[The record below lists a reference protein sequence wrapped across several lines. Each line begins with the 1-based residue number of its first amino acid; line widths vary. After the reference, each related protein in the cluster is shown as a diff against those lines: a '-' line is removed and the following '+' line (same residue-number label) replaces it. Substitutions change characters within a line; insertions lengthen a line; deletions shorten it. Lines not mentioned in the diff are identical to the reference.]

1 MSLYEFSSISLLLG
15 DKNYSQESLYSGWAI
30 VACYI
35 AFKFTNEIQK
45 VYLFYGLFKSPLYSG
60 CSATDELFIVLWQHI
75 RAFTFNFLSGI
86 LLAYYV
92 VGMVESWSEDQ
103 NRNVLIKCFCES
115 WIFESWIVGFFF
127 REKDVSFY
135 INKQLHRHF
144 LSILI
149 IKHVE
154 IKKIANF
161 VKKKSRFVDSGFI
174 KTCDELVIGCS
185 KSLL

>member
-1 MSLYEFSSISLLLG
+1 MNIKTDLKKIVPNYSSNTLLSLVRFLMSLYEFSSISLLLG

-115 WIFESWIVGFFF
+115 
-127 REKDVSFY
+127 
-135 INKQLHRHF
+135 
-144 LSILI
+144 
-149 IKHVE
+149 
-154 IKKIANF
+154 
-161 VKKKSRFVDSGFI
+161 
-174 KTCDELVIGCS
+174 
-185 KSLL
+185 